1 MNIYKVKYE
10 LCYPESDNDIRI
22 AYVVADSFYEAEIK
36 VERNNKKEYETAYI
50 KSIKLLDAEIY
61 I

>member
-1 MNIYKVKYE
+1 MNLYKVKYE

-22 AYVVADSFYEAEIK
+22 AYVVTDSFYEAEIK
-36 VERNNKKEYETAYI
+36 VERNNKKEYETVHI
-50 KSIKLLDAEIY
+50 RLIKLLDAEIY